1 MIRMQYSSNCP
12 AVPEYFDPAKPV
24 YHTKPVH
31 HPNMRLPDYPAACLW
46 AQLQW
51 ERERNDGGRQYLEN
65 LEAEWQ
71 RRDLCSECM
80 RGLDHP
86 FMTEVDE
93 LRRRAERAEAKLV
106 GINDAARLP
115 DHAFRLAVLDILER
129 EDEPAD
135 LD

>member
-1 MIRMQYSSNCP
+1 MMIRMQYSNNCP
-12 AVPEYFDPAKPV
+12 AVPEYFDSAKPV

-31 HPNMRLPDYPAACLW
+31 HPNMRVPDYTAACLW

-71 RRDLCSECM
+71 RRNLCSGCLREA
-80 RGLDHP
+80 DHP

-93 LRRRAERAEAKLV
+93 LRRRAARAEAKLAD
-106 GINDAARLP
+106 INDAARLP
-115 DHAFRLAVLDILER
+115 DQAFRLAVLDIL
-129 EDEPAD
+129 
-135 LD
+135 